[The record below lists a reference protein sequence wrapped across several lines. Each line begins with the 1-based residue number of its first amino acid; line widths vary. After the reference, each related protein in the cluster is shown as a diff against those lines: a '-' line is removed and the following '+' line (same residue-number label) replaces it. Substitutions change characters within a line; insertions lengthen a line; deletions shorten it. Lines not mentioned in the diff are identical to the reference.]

1 MPQKKKIPFS
11 RPYDQQ
17 NFNPPAPVMEVSLS
31 IPGKQPQLQS
41 VILKSPALLDS
52 GADITVIPEQVVQQ
66 LQLKYVDEIT
76 ASGYDGVPKQ
86 AFIYSVKLI
95 FDDLG
100 SFIVRAIA
108 SNNDHVLIGRD
119 ILNKWSLLL
128 EGRRKIFEIT

>member
-1 MPQKKKIPFS
+1 M
-11 RPYDQQ
+11 
-17 NFNPPAPVMEVSLS
+17 S
-31 IPGKQPQLQS
+31 IPTRQPQLQS

-52 GADITVIPEQVVQQ
+52 GADITVIPEQIVQE

-86 AFIYSVKLI
+86 AFIYSVRLI
-95 FDDLG
+95 FDSLG
-100 SFIVRAIA
+100 NFIVRVIT
-108 SNNDHVLIGRD
+108 SSNDHVLIGRD